1 MTCQELVE
9 LVTDYLEDALSPSER
24 VRFEEHVAM
33 CEGCAAYIDQIEET
47 IRLAGRLT
55 EDELSPQAGEALLRA
70 FRDWPRTG

>member
-1 MTCQELVE
+1 
-9 LVTDYLEDALSPSER
+9 